1 MKLEFSP
8 HITKNTQI
16 SNFMKLCPV
25 GAEMFHADGWP
36 DMMKITVALCNVAN
50 APNNGRK
57 WNNSV
62 IQNQNINHKANVTP
76 HEGQE

>member
-8 HITKNTQI
+8 HITKNIQI

-36 DMMKITVALCNVAN
+36 DMIKLTVALCNFPN
-50 APNNGRK
+50 ASNNG
-57 WNNSV
+57 
-62 IQNQNINHKANVTP
+62 
-76 HEGQE
+76 

>member
-25 GAEMFHADGWP
+25 GAKWFNADGWP
-36 DMMKITVALCNVAN
+36 DMMKLTVALCNF
-50 APNNGRK
+50 
-57 WNNSV
+57 
-62 IQNQNINHKANVTP
+62 ANVSKN
-76 HEGQE
+76 G